1 MAVAAG
7 ASLLA
12 PPKTKADEAGDA
24 SFFSAGFPKVNVGA
38 GVSFSADTDPKVAGP
53 DVVEVAKLPNNEPE
67 AGTVTTPALL
77 SDTAV
82 VEGAGLSLFS

>member
-1 MAVAAG
+1 MAAG

-12 PPKTKADEAGDA
+12 PPKIKADEAGAA
-24 SFFSAGFPKVNVGA
+24 SFFSAGFPKLNVGA
-38 GVSFSADTDPKVAGP
+38 GVSFSADSDPKVAGP

-67 AGTVTTPALL
+67 VGSVTMAALL

>member
-1 MAVAAG
+1 MAAG

-12 PPKTKADEAGDA
+12 PPKIKADEAGAA

-38 GVSFSADTDPKVAGP
+38 GVSFSAVSDPKVAGP

-67 AGTVTTPALL
+67 VGSVTMAALL

>member
-1 MAVAAG
+1 MVAG

-12 PPKTKADEAGDA
+12 PPNIKADEAGDA

-38 GVSFSADTDPKVAGP
+38 GVSFSADSDPKVAGP

-67 AGTVTTPALL
+67 VGSVTMAALL
-77 SDTAV
+77 SDTAT
-82 VEGAGLSLFS
+82 VEGVGLSLFS